1 MAFDEATADRVRR
14 ILSKRPDVVEKKMMG
29 GLIFMVNG
37 SMCCGI
43 NGTDLMVRVGPD
55 AHEQALVQP
64 HVRPMEIGGRRL
76 AAFVKVDPEG
86 YRTDTALRIWV
97 ARGIGFVS
105 TLPVGKPAARR
116 SRRKMQR
123 R

>member
-1 MAFDEATADRVRR
+1 MAFDGATAERVRR
-14 ILSKRPDVVEKKMMG
+14 VLSERPHVVEKKMMG

-43 NGTDLMVRVGPD
+43 NGTDLMVRVGPE
-55 AHEQALVQP
+55 ALEQALAQP

-76 AAFVKVDPEG
+76 AAFVKVDLEG
-86 YRTDTALRIWV
+86 YRTDTALRTWI
-97 ARGIGFVS
+97 ARGIDFVS
-105 TLPVGKPAARR
+105 ALPTRKPTVGR
-116 SRRKMQR
+116 SRRKGQR